1 MVCREAPC
9 FCCVA
14 PLWYLVLICKFVY
27 KTIEMIITPGTKFKS
42 VDDYFSV
49 FPPATKKVLK
59 EMRKIIKGAAPEAEE
74 VISYNMPAFRQ
85 NGMLVFYAGYK
96 EHIGFYP
103 TGSGIA
109 AFKDEFAKYKW
120 SKGAVQFPLDEPL
133 PVKLIEKIVKFKL
146 KENLAKEKTK
156 KK

>member
-1 MVCREAPC
+1 
-9 FCCVA
+9 
-14 PLWYLVLICKFVY
+14 
-27 KTIEMIITPGTKFKS
+27 MIITPGTKFNS
-42 VDDYFSV
+42 VADYFLV
-49 FPPATKKVLK
+49 FPPATRKVLK
-59 EMRKIIKGAAPEAEE
+59 EMQKIIKTAAPDAEE

-85 NGMLVFYAGYK
+85 QGMLVFYAGYK

-109 AFKDEFAKYKW
+109 AFKDEFKNYKW

-133 PVKLIEKIVKFKL
+133 PVKLIERIVKFKL
-146 KENLAKEKTK
+146 KENLAKAKEKIK

>member
-1 MVCREAPC
+1 
-9 FCCVA
+9 
-14 PLWYLVLICKFVY
+14 
-27 KTIEMIITPGTKFKS
+27 MIITPGTKFKS
-42 VDDYFSV
+42 VDDYIFV
-49 FPPATKKVLK
+49 FPPAAKKLLK

-85 NGMLVFYAGYK
+85 HGMLVFYAAYN

-109 AFKDEFAKYKW
+109 AFKDELGKYKS
-120 SKGAVQFPLDEPL
+120 SKGAVQFPLNEPL
-133 PVKLIEKIVKFKL
+133 PVKLIERIVKFKL
-146 KENLAKEKTK
+146 KENIAKEKAK